1 MRIYIDLSPNQ
12 KPVPFTYQTNL
23 VGAFHKWLGQNA
35 IHDTISMYSLSW
47 LTGSKKYKGMLEFP
61 EGARWF
67 ISSPDRELIKVLVD
81 GIFSDPALAFGM
93 NVESLTIRETPS
105 FGEEHRFLVNSP
117 VLVKRKLEGDE
128 NETHFIWDQPE
139 SDRYLTETLLHK
151 LGEAGL
157 NNKNIEAQFDR
168 AYSGAKTK
176 MVKYKDINNRA
187 SLCPVI
193 LKGDPEAISFA
204 WDVGVGN
211 STGIGFGA
219 LV

>member
-1 MRIYIDLSPNQ
+1 MRLYIELSPNQ
-12 KPVPFTYQTNL
+12 KPVPFTYQAKL
-23 VGAFHKWLGQNA
+23 VGSFHKWLGKNS
-35 IHDTISMYSLSW
+35 IHDAISMYSLSW

-67 ISSPDRELIKVLVD
+67 ISSPDRALIKNLVD
-81 GIFSDPALAFGM
+81 GIFSDPELAYGM
-93 NVESLTIRETPS
+93 KVQSLTLRETPD
-105 FGEEHRFLVNSP
+105 FGKEHRFLVNSP

-128 NETHFIWDQPE
+128 NETHFIWNQPE
-139 SDRYLTETLLHK
+139 SDHYLTETLQHK
-151 LGEAGL
+151 LENAGISGKLIEAG
-157 NNKNIEAQFDR
+157 FDR
-168 AYSGAKTK
+168 NYAGAKTK
-176 MVKYKDINNRA
+176 MVQYKDINNRA
-187 SLCPVI
+187 SLCPVF